1 MQHTTWHTSSKQAEV
16 LAEILS
22 GRRNGTLKPRKCGR
36 RPLPRGTGVYPPEH
50 HVNEEN
56 IETKRFAT
64 RHMKQSHKL
73 IRGGRAR
80 VVSASI
86 LILLSAFSAL
96 QVVLSGLANGAIY
109 GLPSKLAEAIE
120 MHRRVVLFSWSCL
133 LLQGLIVAVLAPLFP
148 LREARHSREANQ
160 YPRSGRA

>member
-1 MQHTTWHTSSKQAEV
+1 
-16 LAEILS
+16 
-22 GRRNGTLKPRKCGR
+22 
-36 RPLPRGTGVYPPEH
+36 
-50 HVNEEN
+50 
-56 IETKRFAT
+56 
-64 RHMKQSHKL
+64 MKQSHKL

-120 MHRRVVLFSWSCL
+120 MRRRVVLFSWSCL

-148 LREARHSREANQ
+148 LREVELDSSSAPKILTRYLPAVGISLVGTGVALGLIVWVIRMFA
-160 YPRSGRA
+160 